1 MFIEGA
7 KNGIKAVLRRLPY
20 LNYIFAR
27 NDELEV
33 GNAKLQE
40 ELAHYMTW
48 QPPGHFYSPIPDL
61 AEVRA
66 QEHRLFDRS
75 IRTLGGIDLRRA
87 EQESLL
93 AKFKLY
99 YDEQPFTSH
108 AKPGLR
114 YYFDNQFFSYSDAIY
129 LHCLIRHRRPRR
141 IIEVGSGYS
150 SCVILDT
157 NDLFF
162 DRSINCTHIEPFPD
176 SLHRLIGPDTVEM
189 LNLRQSKLQDVPL
202 ELFDELQANDILFVD
217 STHVAKA
224 GSDVNRLFFD
234 VLPRLKPGVLIHIH
248 DVFFPFEYRRDW
260 LEEGRAW
267 NEAYLLRA
275 FLQYNRS
282 FRILLF
288 SAYVAITSREWLRQN
303 MPLCLEHAGGSLWL
317 ERVR

>member
-7 KNGIKAVLRRLPY
+7 KSGIKAVLRRLPY
-20 LNYIFAR
+20 LNYIFAQ
-27 NDELEV
+27 NDELEID
-33 GNAKLQE
+33 NTELRE
-40 ELAHYMTW
+40 ELARYMTW

-66 QEHRLFDRS
+66 QEHKIFDRS
-75 IRTLGGIDLRRA
+75 VRTLDGIDLRRA

-93 AKFKLY
+93 AELKPY

-114 YYFDNQFFSYSDAIY
+114 YYFDNQYFSYSDAIY
-129 LHCLIRHRRPRR
+129 LYCLIRRRRPSR

-162 DRSINCTHIEPFPD
+162 DGSINCTHIEPFPD
-176 SLHRLIGPDTVEM
+176 SLHQLVGPETVER
-189 LNLRQSKLQDVPL
+189 LNLRHSKLQDVPL
-202 ELFDELQANDILFVD
+202 DLFDELQANDILFVD
-217 STHVAKA
+217 STHVAKV

-234 VLPRLKPGVLIHIH
+234 VLPRLRPGVLIHIH
-248 DVFFPFEYRRDW
+248 DIFFPFEYRQDW

-267 NEAYLLRA
+267 NETYLLRA
-275 FLQYNRS
+275 FLQYNQS

-288 SAYVAITSREWLRQN
+288 GAYVAITSREWLRQN
-303 MPLCLEHAGGSLWL
+303 MPLCLENTGGSIWL